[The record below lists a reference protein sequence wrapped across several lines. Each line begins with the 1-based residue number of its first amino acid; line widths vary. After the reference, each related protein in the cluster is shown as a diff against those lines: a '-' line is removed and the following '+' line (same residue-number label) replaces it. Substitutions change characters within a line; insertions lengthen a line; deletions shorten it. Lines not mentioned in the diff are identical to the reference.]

1 MLKLRTI
8 SGISRN
14 EKDIDFS
21 DRGSYNITI
30 CTGSMNRGIGAFAL
44 IYAESV
50 FCPVFA
56 PIDYVHR
63 VVCFME
69 SSQIRRPARKYS
81 FTSYFVTA
89 LLGALLGGIVV
100 VMVFPQVFSLRA
112 LWTSDDTVEIDNTG
126 DDPPRFPLDRPA
138 PRAASPLPL
147 DEINRSRRTAIVM
160 AVERVSPTVV
170 SIVAT
175 QLVRQ
180 RGYTT
185 LFDDPIF
192 GRFLA
197 VPQDYLKEIPNTGSG
212 VVISPDGY
220 IVTNAHVVQNARR
233 IRIVLADGQT
243 LESSVIGV
251 NERSDLA
258 VLRVQDDV
266 FSAAMLG
273 TSSNVMVGEWAIAI
287 GNPLGLAI
295 DDAKPAVTVGVV
307 SAVGRD
313 FSRSESDSRAVYRDM
328 IQTDASI
335 NPGNSGGPLV
345 NALGEVIGINTF
357 IISESGGSEGIGFA
371 IPIDHVK
378 KVADELIKYGKP
390 RSGRTGLSVTDIT
403 RFLAAELGIRDR
415 NGVLVNDVA
424 SSSPAAQ
431 AGVQVMDIIREI
443 NGQPIANRAEAREVL
458 YGMLVGDTVQLV
470 IERNGRRMTMAM
482 QIEEGQE

>member
-1 MLKLRTI
+1 
-8 SGISRN
+8 
-14 EKDIDFS
+14 
-21 DRGSYNITI
+21 
-30 CTGSMNRGIGAFAL
+30 
-44 IYAESV
+44 
-50 FCPVFA
+50 
-56 PIDYVHR
+56 
-63 VVCFME
+63 ME
-69 SSQIRRPARKYS
+69 SSQIRRPAKQYS

-89 LLGALLGGIVV
+89 LVGALFGGIVV
-100 VMVFPQVFSLRA
+100 VTVFPQVFSLQA
-112 LWTSDDTVEIDNTG
+112 LWTPDDTVEID
-126 DDPPRFPLDRPA
+126 PA

-147 DEINRSRRTAIVM
+147 DEISHSRRTAIVT
-160 AVERVSPTVV
+160 AVERVSPAVV

-180 RGYTT
+180 RGYTR

-197 VPQDYLKEIPNTGSG
+197 VPGDYLQEIPNTGSG